1 MSAPEA
7 ENTDYWRGY
16 KDGEGEA
23 RNSGALR
30 KWAIELMSTFHV
42 HADAIIENAA
52 ALVAYIE
59 GKSK

>member
-1 MSAPEA
+1 MSE
-7 ENTDYWRGY
+7 EGSTDYWRGY

-30 KWAIELMSTFHV
+30 KWAIELMSSHHV
-42 HADAIIENAA
+42 HACAIIENADE
-52 ALVAYIE
+52 LVAYVE